1 MTTGRGTLVG
11 HETEKEINPHLIGGG
26 EVKSVVAVTIME
38 RIGDPEILEVVAQE
52 VLLDPQAVDR
62 TTMIAEMKVE
72 EEIQKRANVK
82 TVVVKIILQEI
93 RIAHKDR
100 SSASSVSRST
110 MTMITVT
117 TAKTHLLVNSVE
129 GILTTHHKIAHVGN
143 RINFEKKR
151 TTSDA
156 LAKKDR

>member
-1 MTTGRGTLVG
+1 MV
-11 HETEKEINPHLIGGG
+11 HEIEGEINLLLTEDGG
-26 EVKSVVAVTIME
+26 VKSVVAEMIME
-38 RIGDPEILEVVAQE
+38 MIGDPEILEVETQG

-62 TTMIAEMKVE
+62 TTTVAEMKVE

-93 RIAHKDR
+93 RNVHKDR
-100 SSASSVSRST
+100 NSVSSVSRST

-151 TTSDA
+151 MTSDA

>member
-1 MTTGRGTLVG
+1 MV
-11 HETEKEINPHLIGGG
+11 HEIEGEINLLLTEDGG
-26 EVKSVVAVTIME
+26 VKSVVAEMIME
-38 RIGDPEILEVVAQE
+38 MIGDPEILEVETQG

-62 TTMIAEMKVE
+62 TTTVAEMKVE

-93 RIAHKDR
+93 RNVHKDR
-100 SSASSVSRST
+100 NSVSSVSRST

-129 GILTTHHKIAHVGN
+129 AILTTHHKIAHVGN

-151 TTSDA
+151 MTSDA